1 MENKINDLIC
11 LVKNNKQKLKMVA
24 LPVIVGVAILF
35 FWFNGNSKPVEVASA
50 EPVTD
55 NEEQNEANNL
65 SASLI
70 YVDIS
75 GEVNIPGV
83 YEVKEGTRLFQVID
97 MAGGLTKAANIDS
110 LNRAEEVYDGEKII
124 VGSDSYDGNNNSND
138 YSTGF
143 SNDGKININRADL
156 NELQTLP
163 NIGPAKAQNIIDYR
177 NSSGKFQTINDILYV
192 NGIGSKTFESL
203 KDLICVKWLI

>member
-1 MENKINDLIC
+1 
-11 LVKNNKQKLKMVA
+11 MVA

-143 SNDGKININRADL
+143 SNDGKVNINRADL

-203 KDLICVKWLI
+203 KDLICVK